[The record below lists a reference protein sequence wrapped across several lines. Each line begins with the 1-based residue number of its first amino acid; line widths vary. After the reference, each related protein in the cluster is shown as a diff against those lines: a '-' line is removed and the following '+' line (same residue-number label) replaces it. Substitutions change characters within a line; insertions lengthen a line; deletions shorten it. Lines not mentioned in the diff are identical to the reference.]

1 MLTTSFGHSIRRN
14 QYCINLRSHLGSA
27 VSFVLNQLQKYNI
40 RDFTS
45 YFHRPARVFPL
56 LAIRVLL
63 LLDCTEARHNWSD
76 STGLLHR
83 VWSRWVCVPTYIRP
97 GLHLGVMGANRYPS
111 PHIDRLSHTGL
122 RSAVCFST
130 GFILF
135 PNLFSLQLSE
145 QNKSYQVNCT
155 QLLAPFSGIFKQS
168 TRDMDT
174 GH

>member
-1 MLTTSFGHSIRRN
+1 MFN
-14 QYCINLRSHLGSA
+14 
-27 VSFVLNQLQKYNI
+27 
-40 RDFTS
+40 FTS
-45 YFHRPARVFPL
+45 YILRSARVFPL
-56 LAIRVLL
+56 VAIRVLL

-83 VWSRWVCVPTYIRP
+83 VWSRGVCVPTYIRS

-135 PNLFSLQLSE
+135 PNLFSLQLSD

-168 TRDMDT
+168 TKDMDT
-174 GH
+174 GQGQPSY